1 MKNKYIAKFVAV
13 ALALMLILIS
23 AVPAFAAKTVKVKVE
38 IAGSDGLLYVRLTA
52 PAGSNI
58 STISVPLQYDETK
71 LEFKE
76 MSYLAD
82 PSIVNS
88 TNAENEGVVVANTV
102 IAEALNEESKIFT
115 YIFKIVDGAEEEC
128 EFSFGTVKATDS
140 DNKEINIV
148 FDGKL
153 TASLS
158 SLEPLS
164 PDKVQS
170 SFEPTEPTEP
180 TEATEPSKSETETES
195 TTKAENAETP
205 NIPNTT
211 RKVAAVS
218 AVAVAAVAAIA
229 GSAVVIKKK
238 KDNE

>member
-1 MKNKYIAKFVAV
+1 MKNKYIAKFAAV

-115 YIFKIVDGAEEEC
+115 YIFKIVDGAEGEC
-128 EFSFGTVKATDS
+128 EFSFGSVKATDS

-170 SFEPTEPTEP
+170 SFKPTEP

-205 NIPNTT
+205 NIPNTP

-229 GSAVVIKKK
+229 GSAIAIKKK